1 MTRPLGGLNS
11 SALLL
16 LTLAACGGT
25 GVAPADHT
33 VNHGGVLHKPG
44 LTNPL
49 VNCVAC
55 HGARLQGGEGP
66 SCTSCH
72 GVKW

>member
-1 MTRPLGGLNS
+1 MHRTARLAIA
-11 SALLL
+11 ALA
-16 LTLAACGGT
+16 LTVAAACGSSDGAPSSHKVSKN
-25 GVAPADHT
+25 GVMHMT
-33 VNHGGVLHKPG
+33 G

-55 HGARLQGGEGP
+55 HGPSLQGGEGP

>member
-1 MTRPLGGLNS
+1 MPRPLRLVLAVL
-11 SALLL
+11 ALSLA
-16 LTLAACGGT
+16 AACGSSNEAPSSHT
-25 GVAPADHT
+25 LSENGVM
-33 VNHGGVLHKPG
+33 HKPG
-44 LTNPL
+44 LTTPL

-55 HGARLQGGEGP
+55 HGSTLQGGEGP